1 MEMIYVVVTEEPDA
15 EFLAAFPT
23 KAEAEVWALS
33 KPDSMEDV
41 YVIPVRWKSP
51 FLNPLQAR
59 DIGRVVA
66 K

>member
-1 MEMIYVVVTEEPDA
+1 MEVVYIVMTEEPDA
-15 EFLAAFPT
+15 ELLAAFPT
-23 KAEAEVWALS
+23 KAEAEVWAQS

-41 YVIPVRWKSP
+41 FVVPVRWKSP

-59 DIGRVVA
+59 DLGRVMA